1 MEDSSYLCSGKTV
14 QTRVDSTHKFK
25 LLKVLMRGLYII
37 IMYYLCSVKQ
47 LKIKSMSSF
56 WLTKKMVLEA
66 LKLAEGAPQSTM
78 IMFNGSSEVKNG
90 REQTV
95 MEIQTCGKKKTL
107 RDDFQKLQLANSEN
121 KSTFLGKYGE

>member
-1 MEDSSYLCSGKTV
+1 MENSSYLCSGKTV
-14 QTRVDSTHKFK
+14 QTRIDSTHEFK

-66 LKLAEGAPQSTM
+66 LKLAEGAPQDTM

-95 MEIQTCGKKKTL
+95 LEIQTCGKKKTL
-107 RDDFQKLQLANSEN
+107 RADFQKIELANSEN
-121 KSTFLGKYGE
+121 NSTFLGKYGE